1 MRNFISKEIDNE
13 TYTLV
18 DEYDD
23 IFDNK
28 KIYYFYSALTNQNK
42 FFYKDENEFIQIVNQ
57 EEIDLIEDVK
67 NLKETDFLFSR
78 ATFVS
83 LLTGMKGIRKFSQ
96 EERKDFFNEQFETLK
111 SLDIKGVDYEK
122 IKGAIFSR
130 GNVYGVSELPGKAGL
145 FHMISQDIYLSND
158 CQKGTRLHETIHK
171 ITNSTLKGKI
181 LEILSRRFC

>member
-13 TYTLV
+13 IYTLV

-23 IFDNK
+23 IFENK

-57 EEIDLIEDVK
+57 EEIDLIEDKK
-67 NLKETDFLFSR
+67 NLKEIDFLFSEV
-78 ATFVS
+78 TFIS
-83 LLTGMKGIRKFSQ
+83 LLTRMKELRKFSP
-96 EERKDFFNEQFETLK
+96 EEREDFLNEQYEKLR

-122 IKGAIFSR
+122 IKEAIYSR
-130 GNVYGVSELPGKAGL
+130 GDVYEASDIPGKDGL
-145 FHMISQDIYLSND
+145 FHVISQRIYLKND
-158 CQKGTRLHETIHK
+158 CSKRTRLHETIHK

-181 LEILSRRFC
+181 LGILSRRFS